1 MANTGSDVRMA
12 VAASY
17 YVYILRCRTGHLYTG
32 YTNNVKRRLSE
43 HRKGT
48 ASKFTRS
55 RLPVTLVYQER
66 LRSRSDAMR
75 REIEVKRM
83 SRAGK
88 LRMCRRN
95 EAG

>member
-1 MANTGSDVRMA
+1 MT
-12 VAASY
+12 VASSY

-66 LRSRSDAMR
+66 LRSRVEAMR
-75 REIEVKRM
+75 REVAVKKM
-83 SRAGK
+83 SRAAK
-88 LRMCRRN
+88 LKMCGRAYKRVKN
-95 EAG
+95 